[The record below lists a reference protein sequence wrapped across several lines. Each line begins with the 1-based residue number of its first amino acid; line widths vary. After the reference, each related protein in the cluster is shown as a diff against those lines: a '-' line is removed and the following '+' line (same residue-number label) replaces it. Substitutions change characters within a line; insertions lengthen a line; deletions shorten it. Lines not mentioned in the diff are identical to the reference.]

1 MAMTAKKKVVLLLGL
16 HDNDAKEKR
25 KVLKTVSTFPGLDL
39 ISMDMKASKLTV
51 VGLVDPIVLVT
62 KLRKLWHADILS
74 VGPASKEEDKETAGD
89 KIIREGGARGGVVKE
104 EEGDRKREEVTTAV
118 LVESRPA
125 DMRPWPQAVAYP
137 AQHPYPYRPD
147 QYAGGGLG
155 PHHFN
160 VPGGLGAR
168 ENPHNN
174 NLYVAGGHGARE
186 NRPNSSYVAHG
197 YGARRNHPNSAY
209 GTQDPNGCAI
219 C

>member
-1 MAMTAKKKVVLLLGL
+1 MAMAAKKVVLLLGL
-16 HDNDAKEKR
+16 HDNDAREKR

-74 VGPASKEEDKETAGD
+74 VGPASKEEDKAATA
-89 KIIREGGARGGVVKE
+89 AAAGGVKE
-104 EEGDRKREEVTTAV
+104 DDVGGRKRQEVTAE
-118 LVESRPA
+118 LVEIRPA
-125 DMRPWPQAVAYP
+125 ADTRSWPQAVVYP

-147 QYAGGGLG
+147 QYVAGGLG
-155 PHHFN
+155 ARGENPHDYLY
-160 VPGGLGAR
+160 VPGGLGAHEIPR
-168 ENPHNN
+168 NN
-174 NLYVAGGHGARE
+174 NLYVAGGQYGARE

-197 YGARRNHPNSAY
+197 HGARRNHPNSY
-209 GTQDPNGCAI
+209 GGQDPNACAI